1 MAELKRSVCPHD
13 CPDTCGLLIRV
24 EDRRVTAVKGD
35 PEHPFTRGVI
45 CPKVARYP
53 LRVHSPQ
60 RLSVPLKR
68 KGPKGGGHFSAV
80 SWKAALDEIAARL
93 QEAAAKFDPQAIL
106 PYSYAGTMGLVHM
119 HAGHAFFNKLGAS
132 RLKRTICSSTALAG
146 FAASL
151 GNMPSTDIETTV
163 NSDFI
168 LIWGSNTLSTNL
180 HAWRFFAA
188 ARRRGARIVVIDP
201 YRNRT
206 AKRADRHIRLRPGTD
221 AALALGL
228 MHVLVAENLLDE
240 EFIAGNTTGFS
251 ELHRRVQDYPP
262 RRAAEICGLPEEEI
276 LRLAREY
283 GHARAPYIRLG
294 YGMARQSRGAMAVR
308 TVALLPALV
317 GAFGKLGGGI
327 TVSTSMTGHL
337 RLNAWKRPDLAPGN
351 PRWINMVQLGDA
363 LNKVQDPPVKAL
375 YVYLSNP
382 AVVAPQS
389 QEVLRGL
396 AREDLFT
403 VVHEQFL
410 TETARY
416 ADIVLPGTTF
426 LEHTDLY
433 CCYGHYY
440 VQMARPVI
448 PPQAESR
455 SPLTVFQEL
464 ARRCGFT
471 EQCFKLGEEEVIRRI
486 LPEKSPPF
494 EEISFDRLAQ
504 GRPLRLDVAVNPFAN
519 GFATPSGKVELYSSS
534 WAAEGLDPL
543 PDGAPS
549 VDEEGAGRY
558 PLQLITPPRRDFLN
572 STFNE
577 IVELRKRS
585 GVATILLNPQDAG
598 SRGIGAGDLTRVFN
612 DRGECRLYAD
622 LSGDTAPGVAV
633 AEGLYWPEFMPG
645 GKGVNQLTSQRLND
659 LGESCAFHCN
669 LVEVEKSSE
678 GS

>member
-1 MAELKRSVCPHD
+1 LKRN
-13 CPDTCGLLIRV
+13 
-24 EDRRVTAVKGD
+24 
-35 PEHPFTRGVI
+35 
-45 CPKVARYP
+45 
-53 LRVHSPQ
+53 
-60 RLSVPLKR
+60 
-68 KGPKGGGHFSAV
+68 GPKGEGHFSAV
-80 SWKAALDEIAARL
+80 SWKAALDEITDRL
-93 QEAAAKFDPQAIL
+93 QDTAAQFGPQAIL
-106 PYSYAGTMGLVHM
+106 PYSYAGTMGLVHRQ
-119 HAGHAFFNKLGAS
+119 AGHAFFHKLGAS

-146 FAASL
+146 FAAGL
-151 GNMPSTDIETTV
+151 GSMPSTDIESAV
-163 NSDFI
+163 NSDLI

-188 ARRRGARIVVIDP
+188 ARRRGAAIVVIDP

-228 MHVLVAENLLDE
+228 MHVLIAENLLDE
-240 EFIAGNTTGFS
+240 DFIARNTTGFS
-251 ELHRRVQDYPP
+251 ALRRRVQAHPP
-262 RRAAEICGLPEEEI
+262 RRAAEICRVPEEEI
-276 LRLAREY
+276 RRLAREY
-283 GHARAPYIRLG
+283 GHARAPYIRPG

-308 TVALLPALV
+308 TIALLPALV
-317 GAFGKLGGGI
+317 GAFGRLGGGI
-327 TVSTSMTGHL
+327 TLSTSMTGHL
-337 RLNAWKRPDLAPGN
+337 RMEAWERPDLAPDGT
-351 PRWINMVQLGDA
+351 RWINMVRLGDA

-389 QEVLRGL
+389 REVLRGL
-396 AREDLFT
+396 AREDIFT

-410 TETARY
+410 TETALY

-440 VQMARPVI
+440 IQMARPVI
-448 PPQAESR
+448 PPPAEVR

-471 EQCFKLGEEEVIRRI
+471 EECFKLGEEEVIRCI

-494 EEISFDRLAQ
+494 EDITFDRLAH
-504 GRPLRLDVAVNPFAN
+504 GRPLRLNVPANPFAD
-519 GFATPSGKVELYSSS
+519 GFATPSGKVEFYSSA

-543 PDGAPS
+543 PDGTPS
-549 VDEEGAGRY
+549 IDEEGVGRY

-577 IVELRKRS
+577 IAELQKRA
-585 GVATILLNPQDAG
+585 GPPTILLNPQDAG
-598 SRGIGAGDLTRVFN
+598 SRGIKAGDLTRVFN
-612 DRGECRLYAD
+612 GRGECRLYAD
-622 LSGDTAPGVAV
+622 ISRDTAPGVAV
-633 AEGLYWPEFMPG
+633 AEGLYWPEYMPG
-645 GKGVNQLTSQRLND
+645 GKGVNQITSQRLAD

-669 LVEVEKSSE
+669 LVEVEKPGVTDS
-678 GS
+678 